1 MNNLFEESQEHI
13 HIVNFCNILN
23 KEEKIIE
30 YEKINN
36 GTVMEKVEIAKRFQK
51 NLKCWRKL
59 WIENF
64 GKSLEYSLM
73 GPSD

>member
-1 MNNLFEESQEHI
+1 MNHLFEESQEHI

-51 NLKCWRKL
+51 KF
-59 WIENF
+59 EM
-64 GKSLEYSLM
+64 LEKM
-73 GPSD
+73 VD